1 MIDALLT
8 WNWWL
13 DGWIIMVGVLCSV
26 SCALLGNFLVLRK
39 MSMMGDAISHAVLPG
54 LAIAFL
60 LTADRTSWPMFVG
73 AAIAGVLTAL
83 FTEWVRG
90 YGKVD
95 EGASMGVVFTAL
107 FALGLVLIVR
117 GADTV
122 DLDPGCVLYGAME
135 FTPLDGVSIFG
146 FEMPRVALT
155 LSVIL
160 ALNALFVG
168 IFFKELK
175 ITSFDPALA
184 TTLGINSRV
193 MHYVLMTLVAITAVA
208 AFEAVGNILVVAVLI
223 VPPAAAYMLTDRLRV
238 MVMLSVVLAVSGAV
252 LGHIAAITVPAG
264 FGYRSVSSAASMA
277 VVMGGLFSLAVVFAP
292 SRGVVSKLRARTSLS
307 RQIEREDV
315 LALLFRV
322 EEHGGKVVPTHLGE
336 ALDVSVARRHQIID
350 TLQSSGLVV
359 RDAAHLSLTDTG
371 RDKARSLVRSH
382 RLWEAYLDQNA
393 DLPRSH
399 LHLAAE
405 RLEHAT
411 TPQLQAELQA
421 ETGEPRTDPHGRV
434 IP

>member
-1 MIDALLT
+1 MIEALLT
-8 WNWWL
+8 WDWWL
-13 DGWIIMVGVLCSV
+13 DGWIVAVGILCSV

-54 LAIAFL
+54 LAVAFL
-60 LTADRTSWPMFVG
+60 LTEDRTSWPMFVG

-117 GADTV
+117 GADSV

-135 FTPLDGVSIFG
+135 STPFDMVRVFG
-146 FEMPRVALT
+146 MGMPRVAVT
-155 LSVIL
+155 LGGVL
-160 ALNALFVG
+160 LLNALFVLV
-168 IFFKELK
+168 FYKELK
-175 ITSFDPALA
+175 LTSFDPALA

-223 VPPAAAYMLTDRLRV
+223 VPPAAAYLLTDRLRT
-238 MVMLSVVLAVSGAV
+238 MILLSVLIAAASAV
-252 LGHIAAITVPAG
+252 LGHMAAIAVPAG
-264 FGYRSVSSAASMA
+264 FGYSSVSSAASMA
-277 VVMGGLFSLAVVFAP
+277 VVTGLLFAAAMLFAP
-292 SRGVVSKLRARTSLS
+292 QRGVISKLRARGDLS
-307 RQIEREDV
+307 RQIERQDV

-322 EEHGGKVVPTHLGE
+322 EEHGGSVLPAHLGD
-336 ALDVSVARRHQIID
+336 ALDVSVTRRSRIVDGLRQR
-350 TLQSSGLVV
+350 GLVM
-359 RDAAHLSLTDTG
+359 RDDARISLTDLG
-371 RDKARSLVRSH
+371 RDKARDLVRSH
-382 RLWEAYLDQNA
+382 RLWEAYLDQHA
-393 DLPRSH
+393 DLRRDH

-411 TPQLQAELQA
+411 NAKLQAELKA
-421 ETGEPRTDPHGRV
+421 ETGQPQVDPHGRE